1 MCSFRPIAHPPRP
14 VQAGPVNNDLCVFRH
29 MQAGPV
35 DSDLCV
41 FRPMQAGPVDNDLC
55 VFRPMQAGPV
65 DNDLCVFRSVWTGP
79 VDSDVYVCV
88 FSDPLHTYLGL
99 CGLALMGE
107 PGLATVHPALNIS
120 QRAADHLFNIHK
132 KWES

>member
-1 MCSFRPIAHPPRP
+1 MT
-14 VQAGPVNNDLCVFRH
+14 CVFSNLCRLALLTVTCVCLDICGLALLT
-29 MQAGPV
+29 MTCV
-35 DSDLCV
+35 FSDLCGL
-41 FRPMQAGPVDNDLC
+41 AL
-55 VFRPMQAGPV
+55 
-65 DNDLCVFRSVWTGP
+65 LTGTC
-79 VDSDVYVCV
+79 VCV